1 MLFVGAQDSVH
12 REMLS
17 NGLVLIT
24 EPMAHVRSVSVGIW
38 LRSGSR
44 REPAELNGITHFIEH
59 MVFKGT
65 ERRSAEEIA
74 RVVDG
79 VGGMLD
85 AFTAKEMTC
94 FNVKVLD
101 EHLPLAFDVL
111 SDLVRRPRF
120 DAEDVRREKSVVLE
134 EIKMDHDNPDYVVHE
149 VFTQGFWR
157 GHPLGMPIIGTPET
171 VRGFEARAVADCFRR
186 WYTPS
191 NMVIAAAGHVTP
203 QQMRALVEAEFGGL
217 PPGER
222 VPQDAPP
229 AGTPH
234 LTVHP
239 RELEQVH
246 LCLGVRAYPMAHEK
260 RFVLA
265 VLNTALGGGTSSRLF
280 QSVREREGLA
290 YAVFSDV
297 SLYHDAG
304 LLTVYAAT
312 SREHAEKLIRTIAAE
327 FRRMKLEPMAA
338 EELRRV
344 KDNLRG
350 SLLLGLESSGS
361 RMNHLARQELY
372 FGRFA
377 TNEELLASI
386 EAVTAEEV
394 QALAQEFFQSEQIA
408 ATLAGDARG
417 FSLTRDLLA
426 C

>member
-1 MLFVGAQDSVH
+1 VSADLGIH
-12 REMLS
+12 REVLA
-17 NGLVLIT
+17 NRLVLIT
-24 EPMAHVRSVSVGIW
+24 EPMEHVRSVSVGIW

-111 SDLVRRPRF
+111 ADLVRRPLF
-120 DAEDVRREKSVVLE
+120 AGEDVRREKSVVLE

-157 GHPLGMPIIGTPET
+157 GHALGMPIIGTPET
-171 VRGFEARAVADCFRR
+171 VRGFEAGAVADCFRR
-186 WYTPS
+186 WYVPS

-203 QQMRALVEAEFGGL
+203 EQMRALVEREFSSL
-217 PPGER
+217 PRGES
-222 VPQDAPP
+222 VPLNAAPDAI
-229 AGTPH
+229 PH

-246 LCLGVRAYPMAHEK
+246 LCIGVRAYPMAHEK
-260 RFVLA
+260 RFALA

-290 YAVFSDV
+290 YAVFSDM

-304 LLTVYAAT
+304 VLTVYAAS
-312 SREHAEKLIRTIAAE
+312 SRENVEKLIRTIADE
-327 FRRMKLEPMAA
+327 FRRLKEEPMPA

-350 SLLLGLESSGS
+350 SLLLGLESSGA
-361 RMNHLARQELY
+361 RMSHLARQELY

-377 TNEELLASI
+377 SNEELLASI

-394 QALAQEFFQSEQIA
+394 QALAQESFQTEQIA
-408 ATLAGDARG
+408 ATLAGDTRG
-417 FSLTRDLLA
+417 FALTRDLLA